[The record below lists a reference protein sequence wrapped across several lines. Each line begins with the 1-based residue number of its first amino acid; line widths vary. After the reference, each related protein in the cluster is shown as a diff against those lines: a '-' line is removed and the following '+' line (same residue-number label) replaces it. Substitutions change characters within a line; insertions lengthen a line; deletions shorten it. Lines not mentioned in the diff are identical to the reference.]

1 MAVRPYY
8 QPDAIKRVMVAL
20 LDMFDNIEV
29 RRRYAPGFDPANYD
43 GDDAVMLDDKGY
55 YKPIH
60 VPIMT
65 HFSESF
71 ANTVMNH
78 QDYKQGT
85 LTPCMGLRLNGI
97 SRDSDQTTTSKIRK
111 VYDEKSR
118 SYLRDVNPT
127 SVIMSFTLSVYAETM
142 DDITQLFENIFT
154 YYRPWRVL
162 RIKEFSDTNI
172 SEIERDVRVEM
183 SDPSFDF
190 SEENGPGVARHI
202 VVSFPLKARAV
213 LWPPM
218 HKSEL
223 ITSALVNF
231 KVNSRSYG
239 SVKADSY
246 DAYSGSSTGYSGFS
260 GLSAGQYSAD
270 SANKSSSIVV
280 FTPDINDDK
289 TLGWNV
295 DYSSMPRM
303 NIGRIPA
310 GSTLTNVRM
319 VVLQEFNDSNA
330 YINVEVNGAAILT
343 VHPYMLGGYGQYTN
357 INVSLDTDVYINFD
371 VAQSTT
377 GLCSVNLEY
386 T

>member
-29 RRRYAPGFDPANYD
+29 RRRYAPSFDPKTYD

-85 LTPCMGLRLNGI
+85 LTPCMGLRLNGVT
-97 SRDSDQTTTSKIRK
+97 RDGDQTTTSKIRK
-111 VYDEKSR
+111 IYDEKSR

-162 RIKEFSDTNI
+162 RIKEFTDTNI
-172 SEIERDVRVEM
+172 SEIERDVRIEM

-190 SEENGPGVARHI
+190 S
-202 VVSFPLKARAV
+202 
-213 LWPPM
+213 
-218 HKSEL
+218 
-223 ITSALVNF
+223 
-231 KVNSRSYG
+231 
-239 SVKADSY
+239 
-246 DAYSGSSTGYSGFS
+246 
-260 GLSAGQYSAD
+260 
-270 SANKSSSIVV
+270 
-280 FTPDINDDK
+280 
-289 TLGWNV
+289 
-295 DYSSMPRM
+295 
-303 NIGRIPA
+303 
-310 GSTLTNVRM
+310 
-319 VVLQEFNDSNA
+319 
-330 YINVEVNGAAILT
+330 
-343 VHPYMLGGYGQYTN
+343 
-357 INVSLDTDVYINFD
+357 
-371 VAQSTT
+371 
-377 GLCSVNLEY
+377 
-386 T
+386 

>member
-29 RRRYAPGFDPANYD
+29 RRRYAPSFDPKAYD

-85 LTPCMGLRLNGI
+85 LTPCMGLRLNGVT
-97 SRDSDQTTTSKIRK
+97 RDGDQTTTSKIRK
-111 VYDEKSR
+111 IYDEKSR

-162 RIKEFSDTNI
+162 RIKEFTDTNI
-172 SEIERDVRVEM
+172 SEIERDVRIEM

-202 VVSFPLKARAV
+202 VVSFPLKAKAA

-223 ITSALVNF
+223 ITSALINF
-231 KVNSRSYG
+231 KVNARSYG
-239 SVKADSY
+239 SIAADSY
-246 DAYSGSSTGYSGFS
+246 DAYSGSSIGYSGLS
-260 GLSAGQYSAD
+260 GMSVGQYSAE
-270 SANKSSSIVV
+270 SINKSDAVVV
-280 FTPDINDDK
+280 FTPVTNEDK
-289 TLGWNV
+289 TLGL
-295 DYSSMPRM
+295 DIDCSASARTY
-303 NIGRIPA
+303 IGKIPA
-310 GSTLTNVRM
+310 GHTLTNVRV
-319 VVLQEFNDSNA
+319 VVLQEFNDDNTKVSISTN
-330 YINVEVNGAAILT
+330 NMDVLS
-343 VHPYMLGGYGQYTN
+343 VHPYMLGSYGQYTSIHVN
-357 INVSLDTDVYINFD
+357 SGSDVYIDFS
-371 VAQSTT
+371 VAKSTT
-377 GLCSVNLEY
+377 GLCSINLEY